1 MKRSTKLILL
11 SLLTAGIWLFLRL
24 VFSGQ
29 LILRRYLFKIGL
41 LEVRFYS
48 LFILTGLIT
57 AYSMARKRC
66 VQESIKPEQLDEL
79 LMYTVIAGILGA
91 RLYYVL
97 FNIQYYLRYPLEIFM
112 IWRGGLAIHGAILAG
127 ISTFVLYSLLK
138 KNASFTPFQ
147 ILDLGAAYL
156 PLGQAFGRWGNF
168 FNYEAFG
175 PPTDLPWKMYVP
187 VEYRPFEFRNNDF
200 FHPAFLYESVWD
212 LFLFFLLTNYMRKH
226 RKNAGEIFALYL
238 VFYSLGRIWIERFR
252 LDSLMFSG
260 FRAAQML
267 SAVLIVVGISL
278 FHFRRKGGYRKFHD
292 IRRG

>member
-11 SLLTAGIWLFLRL
+11 SLLAVGIWLFLRL

-29 LILRRYLFKIGL
+29 LVLRRYLFKIGSF
-41 LEVRFYS
+41 EIRFYS
-48 LFILTGLIT
+48 LFILTGLIV
-57 AYSMARKRC
+57 AYTMARKRC
-66 VQESIKPEQLDEL
+66 VQEGIKPEQLDEL
-79 LMYTVIAGILGA
+79 LMYSVVAGILGA

-127 ISTFVLYSLLK
+127 ISTFVMYSLLK
-138 KNASFTPFQ
+138 KSASFTPFQ
-147 ILDLGAAYL
+147 ILDLGSAYL

-187 VEYRPFEFRNNDF
+187 MEYRPFEFRSNDF
-200 FHPAFLYESVWD
+200 FHPAFLYEFLWD
-212 LFLFFLLTNYMRKH
+212 LFLFFLLTNYMKRH
-226 RKNAGEIFALYL
+226 RKSTGEIFALYL

-252 LDSLMFSG
+252 LDSLMFSD
-260 FRAAQML
+260 FRAAQIL
-267 SAVLIVVGISL
+267 SAVFIVVGIFL
-278 FHFRRKGGYRKFHD
+278 FYFRRRRGQKLHD